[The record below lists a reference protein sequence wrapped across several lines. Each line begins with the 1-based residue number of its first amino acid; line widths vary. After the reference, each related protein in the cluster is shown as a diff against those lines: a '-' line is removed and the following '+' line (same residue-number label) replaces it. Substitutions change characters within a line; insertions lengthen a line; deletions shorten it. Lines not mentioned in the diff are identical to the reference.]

1 MKKNRIFTNDKENI
15 SLEISEDSLSAYL
28 TIKESSKFINEKEIL
43 DILKKAGIKKGFNRA
58 REFLNLNLIKKEFD
72 KPFLIALRTDIE
84 DMDTS
89 YLFDTG
95 RSYDPDNFISVFEL
109 SDVEVVKK
117 DGALAQMIFSNSK
130 GEETLYDIF
139 GNEIDLKEVRSHS
152 INNFL
157 GKNVYFSP
165 EKNQILAE
173 MSGYPYVDSQEK
185 INVESDFEL
194 NESFSKVSL
203 DIKGNFIINGNINQ
217 SKIYVDGNLKVNGN
231 IKNCL
236 KYGLFVNGDVEF
248 KSAENSKIA
257 CKGKMVFNKNARFCV
272 LSSDEEIIGGEDS
285 LLIGGLTQSG
295 KSIEITNIGS
305 SLSVP
310 TEVEITIAPYLKER
324 MINLTGTIND
334 LKKNQKVD
342 TDKISEISGSIKNF
356 EKEIEDKMDLYFRG
370 GVEEYYIKAREKVFA
385 DTRIRILN
393 KTRILSKEMSE
404 IILSLK
410 KGELNIN
417 GG

>member
-1 MKKNRIFTNDKENI
+1 MKNNRIFTNDKKNI
-15 SLEISEDSLSAYL
+15 ILEISEDSLSAYL
-28 TIKESSKFINEKEIL
+28 TIKESGKFINESEIL
-43 DILKKAGIKKGFNRA
+43 DILKKAGIKKGLNRA

-72 KPFLIALRTDIE
+72 KPFLIAHRADIE
-84 DMDTS
+84 DMDIS
-89 YLFDTG
+89 YLFDMG
-95 RSYDPDNFISVFEL
+95 RSYDPVNFISVFEL
-109 SDVEVVKK
+109 SDLEVVKK
-117 DGALAQMIFSNSK
+117 DGALAQMKFSDSEGK
-130 GEETLYDIF
+130 ETLYDIF
-139 GNEIDLKEVRSHS
+139 GNEIDLKEVQSHS

-173 MSGYPYVDSQEK
+173 MSGYPYVDSQKK

-217 SKIYVDGNLKVNGN
+217 SKIDVDGNLKVNGN

-236 KYGLFVNGDVEF
+236 KDGLFVNGDVEF
-248 KSAENSKIA
+248 ESAENSKIA
-257 CKGKMVFNKNARFCV
+257 CKGKMIFNKNTSFCV
-272 LSSDEEIIGGEDS
+272 LSSNEEIIGGEDS
-285 LLIGGLTQSG
+285 SLIGGLTQSG
-295 KSIEITNIGS
+295 KSIEIANIGS
-305 SLSVP
+305 PFSVP

-324 MINLTGTIND
+324 MINLTGTIKG
-334 LKKNQKVD
+334 LKKNNKADIDKV
-342 TDKISEISGSIKNF
+342 SEISENIKNF
-356 EKEIEDKMDLYFRG
+356 EKEIEDKMDLYLRG
-370 GVEEYYIKAREKVFA
+370 GVEEYYVKAREKVFA

-393 KTRILSKEMSE
+393 KTRILSKEMGE
-404 IILSLK
+404 IILSFK